1 MKDIKIALF
10 GGTFDPV
17 HNAHVMLAEQMY
29 EKINPDRFIIMP
41 NSVPYHKNHDNLT
54 PDTDRL
60 AMCRIAFDE
69 KYEVSEMEM
78 QRGGPTY
85 TIDTIEKLYS
95 ENKDAVIYLICGSD
109 MFLTLKAWKRYE
121 DLIRQTVVCVAPR
134 RGSNIADIGRYAE
147 DIERDGGCVIISDK
161 ILPKISSTE
170 VRNLIIAGINAS
182 DYVPMGVYEYIME
195 KGLYKK

>member
-41 NSVPYHKNHDNLT
+41 DSVPYHKSHDNLT
-54 PDTDRL
+54 PDADRL
-60 AMCRIAFDE
+60 AMCRIAFGE
-69 KYEVSEMEM
+69 KYYVSDMEI

-109 MFLTLKAWKRYE
+109 MFLTLREWRRYE
-121 DLIRQTVVCVAPR
+121 DLIRQAVVCVAPR
-134 RGSNIADIGRYAE
+134 RGSDITEIGKYAE
-147 DIERDGGCVIISDK
+147 EVEKDGGCVIISDK

-170 VRNLIIAGINAS
+170 VRNLIKAGVDAS
-182 DYVPMGVYEYIME
+182 DYMPRGVYEYIMGN
-195 KGLYKK
+195 GLYKQ